1 MLIFWSL
8 RKQIFANWL
17 NQRFNKCAKV
27 KLKHF
32 NPTWSLTSFNI
43 VRNRKKCTQILGL
56 CVSGTQHANSQ
67 DFRIVLLQYMC
78 LFFFLHFTFTC
89 RSHPVVEVLWTKES
103 NNTLQCWI
111 WFLCD
116 RSETQ
121 YESRSCLLK
130 KTLTFIYYFF
140 VTSDLFH
147 SFLFSLVNLLTV
159 SVWLSFFFVLLAR
172 FRLLLCFFPTTSIF
186 GGPLYCFFYS
196 LRFFVCLF
204 IFVDCR
210 CNPS

>member
-1 MLIFWSL
+1 MFWNAAC
-8 RKQIFANWL
+8 KQSRLSYSF
-17 NQRFNKCAKV
+17 
-27 KLKHF
+27 
-32 NPTWSLTSFNI
+32 TSI
-43 VRNRKKCTQILGL
+43 Y
-56 CVSGTQHANSQ
+56 
-67 DFRIVLLQYMC
+67 VLV
-78 LFFFLHFTFTC
+78 FFFILHSLADHTWLLKSFEQ
-89 RSHPVVEVLWTKES
+89 R
-103 NNTLQCWI
+103 NWI
-111 WFLCD
+111 IPYTHCNAGFDFSD

-159 SVWLSFFFVLLAR
+159 SVWLSCFFLFVLLAW

-186 GGPLYCFFYS
+186 GGPLYCFCYS
-196 LRFFVCLF
+196 LRFFLF

-210 CNPS
+210 CNP

>member
-8 RKQIFANWL
+8 RKQSFANWL

-43 VRNRKKCTQILGL
+43 VRNRKKCTQIFSL

-78 LFFFLHFTFTC
+78 FFSFTFTC

-103 NNTLQCWI
+103 NYTLQCWI
-111 WFLCD
+111 WFLYD

-147 SFLFSLVNLLTV
+147 SFLFCFLWLT
-159 SVWLSFFFVLLAR
+159 
-172 FRLLLCFFPTTSIF
+172 
-186 GGPLYCFFYS
+186 YS
-196 LRFFVCLF
+196 Q
-204 IFVDCR
+204 CR
-210 CNPS
+210 CGFLFFLFC